1 MCMVVPLINGSGI
14 KIKVLEGFSA
24 GIPVLSNNVGMR
36 GIPARNKVDYLHCE
50 KAEDFIKSIEFL
62 INNPREIEKIGKN
75 GYCFL
80 HEKFNK
86 RKSAELFI
94 DIIEKVGYNE

>member
-1 MCMVVPLINGSGI
+1 MW
-14 KIKVLEGFSA
+14 
-24 GIPVLSNNVGMR
+24 
-36 GIPARNKVDYLHCE
+36 